1 MEWYER
7 KVLLDWSW
15 SNKPNAMIMQPLSK
29 VKSHAV
35 LQGLGQTVCAHVSSL
50 VILEYFVFKKD
61 DHCMICA
68 TGNTYVPPIR
78 ITTYIDHA
86 AHCTGEL
93 FLLQLAGLEHETR
106 AARPYLNARG
116 RSYLW
121 PATELNQITQS
132 GLNKETF

>member
-1 MEWYER
+1 MELEWYER

-61 DHCMICA
+61 DQGNCMICA
-68 TGNTYVPPIR
+68 TGNTYVHQ
-78 ITTYIDHA
+78 DHYV
-86 AHCTGEL
+86 H
-93 FLLQLAGLEHETR
+93 
-106 AARPYLNARG
+106 
-116 RSYLW
+116 
-121 PATELNQITQS
+121 
-132 GLNKETF
+132 